1 MFAIDGSVPLPRR
14 RCNRVG
20 DHNPLKRISI
30 NIERKNIMKSKIAI
44 VTGASSG
51 IGEATAERLATAGYK
66 VYGTSRREAQAGQR
80 SFAMLPLDVTSDESV
95 EAAVREVMRLEGRID
110 LLVNNAGFGVAPGGA
125 EESSIEQA
133 QSIFDTNF
141 FGIVRM
147 TRAVVPHMRRQG
159 GGRIVN
165 IGSVLGFLPM
175 PYGALYAATKHA
187 VEGYSESLDHELR
200 TRGIRVSVIE
210 PAYTKTKFDANFL
223 EPDSKLDEYHV
234 IRASLDKTLTKVMA
248 AADGPGVVAD
258 VVLKAASAARPK
270 LRYTAGGPAGRLR
283 LLRRFAP
290 AGVLDAG
297 IRKDLRLD
305 AHAPSL
311 PRTPMLDK

>member
-1 MFAIDGSVPLPRR
+1 MNTQGS
-14 RCNRVG
+14 
-20 DHNPLKRISI
+20 
-30 NIERKNIMKSKIAI
+30 IAF

-51 IGEATAERLATAGYK
+51 IGKATAERLATAGYT
-66 VYGTSRREAQAGQR
+66 VYGTSRRGAQSGQR

-95 EAAVREVMRLEGRID
+95 EAAVRELIRLEGRID
-110 LLVNNAGFGVAPGGA
+110 LLVNNAGFGVAPAGA

-133 QSIFDTNF
+133 RSIFDTNF
-141 FGIVRM
+141 FGLIRM

-159 GGRIVN
+159 SGRIIN

-210 PAYTKTKFDANFL
+210 PAYTKTQFDANL
-223 EPDSKLDEYHV
+223 LAPDSKLDEYREV
-234 IRASLDKTLTKVMA
+234 RALLDKVLKEVMTT
-248 AADGPGVVAD
+248 ADEPTVVAD
-258 VVLKAASAARPK
+258 VVLEAAIADRPK
-270 LRYTAGGPAGRLR
+270 LRYVAGGLANRLR

-290 AGVLDAG
+290 AGLVDAG

-305 AHAPSL
+305 ALPASL
-311 PRTPMLDK
+311 PRTPVLEQ